1 MSRPRRPPGE
11 PEFVEVACVQAGTL
25 VVLRVTRDVLEVC
38 RQRGWM
44 VWDDL
49 VRSAQVE
56 ARAQGDGDTG
66 WETE

>member
-1 MSRPRRPPGE
+1 
-11 PEFVEVACVQAGTL
+11 
-25 VVLRVTRDVLEVC
+25 VLRVTRDVLEVC

-66 WETE
+66 GETE